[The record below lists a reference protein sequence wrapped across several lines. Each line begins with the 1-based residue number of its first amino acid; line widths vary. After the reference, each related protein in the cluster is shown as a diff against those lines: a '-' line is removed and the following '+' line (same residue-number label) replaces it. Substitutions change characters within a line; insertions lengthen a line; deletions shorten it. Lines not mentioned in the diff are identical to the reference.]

1 MYTCGLTFVIK
12 RICYMLCYAFCVGV
26 RPAVALL
33 RPTHSDAE
41 RTSRVVGPTQF
52 TPPARHDKTVLS
64 VSLLVCRCEL
74 DDCCERAQ
82 TLYFLSATVLSCREY
97 NSHRRNGR
105 DTDNTIL
112 LTSLSRS
119 RVEWRCE
126 LALTLTVTG
135 STYQ

>member
-74 DDCCERAQ
+74 DDCSERAQ
-82 TLYFLSATVLSCREY
+82 TTVLSCREY

-112 LTSLSRS
+112 STSLSQS
-119 RVEWRCE
+119 RAEWRCE
-126 LALTLTVTG
+126 LTVTLTVTG